1 MQGIRHARAAI
12 TAPLVPGTLL
22 APEPPRFGRTA
33 DRRARCAGEGGWT
46 VRAVLVASLLAAAL
60 ASCRDEPRIGSADA
74 EREQTAERRPP
85 APSFAPVTD
94 AALTALQAAGSEWL
108 TYGGAYNNQRYSSLS
123 QITRENV
130 SALTPAWVYQTGV
143 AESFETTPIVAGN
156 VMYLTTPQS
165 GVIALHAATGEKIWE
180 FRPEIRRTQL
190 CCGPNN
196 RGVSIYGDHVH
207 VATLDAR
214 LIALDR
220 RSGQVVW
227 DTEVADPADGYS
239 LTMAPLAF
247 DGKVFVGVS
256 GADYGLRGFVS
267 AYDAATGELVWRWY
281 TIPAPGEA
289 PNGWWGEWRDTDP
302 FGTPLGRD
310 IAAERKDS
318 ATYRDAWK
326 RGGGAVWMTPAYDP
340 ATKTL
345 YFSVGN
351 PAPSLDGRVRPG
363 DNLYTGSIVALDGQ
377 TGKLR
382 WYFQYLPHDVWDL
395 APASPPILFDLD
407 GRRYVAQAGKTG
419 WLYVVDAASG
429 QPVLRSD
436 NFVPQDAL
444 FTTVAA
450 GDDPADGRLM
460 IPGAHGGTHWSPIA
474 YSPRT
479 GLAYVLG
486 VHQPMVYRVTR
497 QPFYEGRLWTGGTFL
512 MPPDLPQW
520 GTFSAI
526 DLRTGEIRWQRRV
539 PAPMLGAA
547 LVTAGDVVFVG
558 QGTGTL
564 DAFDALTGDLLWQFN
579 TGAGVHGGPITY
591 AVDGVQYV
599 AVAAGGNYQLGTPK
613 GDDVFAFVLGQAPRP
628 APSQAYAPAEYRRS
642 GPIHY
647 GAVRQVPAASVN
659 QGRPGEPTSQD
670 R

>member
-1 MQGIRHARAAI
+1 M
-12 TAPLVPGTLL
+12 
-22 APEPPRFGRTA
+22 
-33 DRRARCAGEGGWT
+33 CAGEGGWT
-46 VRAVLVASLLAAAL
+46 VRAVLLVSLLAASL
-60 ASCRDEPRIGSADA
+60 ASCRDEPRTGAADTERDAGA
-74 EREQTAERRPP
+74 EHRPP
-85 APSFAPVTD
+85 APTFAPVTD
-94 AALTALQAAGSEWL
+94 AVLTAIQAAGGEWL
-108 TYGGAYNNQRYSSLS
+108 TYGGAYNNQRYSTLS
-123 QITRENV
+123 QINRENV
-130 SALTPAWVYQTGV
+130 NALTPAWVYQTGL
-143 AESFETTPIVAGN
+143 AESFETTPVVAGN
-156 VMYLTTPQS
+156 VMYLTTAQS
-165 GVIALHAATGEKIWE
+165 GVIALHAGTGQKIWE
-180 FRPEIRRTQL
+180 FKPEIRRTQL

-196 RGVSIYGDHVH
+196 RGVSVYGDLVH

-220 RSGQVVW
+220 RTGQVVW
-227 DTEVADPADGYS
+227 DTEVADPEDGYS

-247 DGKVFVGVS
+247 DGKVFVGIS

-267 AYDAATGELVWRWY
+267 AYDAATGELAWRWY

-289 PNGWWGEWRDTDP
+289 PNGWWGEWKDTDP
-302 FGTPLGRD
+302 FGTNLGRD
-310 IAAERKDS
+310 IMAEREDS
-318 ATYRDAWK
+318 ATYRDAWE
-326 RGGGAVWMTPAYDP
+326 RGGGSVWMTPAYDP
-340 ATKTL
+340 TTRTL

-351 PAPSLDGRVRPG
+351 PAPSLDGSVRPG
-363 DNLYTGSIVALDGQ
+363 DNLYTGSIVALDGR

-444 FTTVAA
+444 FSMTSGVS
-450 GDDPADGRLM
+450 DDPADGRLM

-486 VHQPMVYRVTR
+486 VHQPMVYRVAR
-497 QPFYEGRLWTGGTFL
+497 QPFVEGRLWTGGSFL
-512 MPPDLPQW
+512 LPPDVPQW
-520 GTFSAI
+520 GTFTAV
-526 DLRTGEIRWQRRV
+526 DVRTGEIRWQQRV

-564 DAFDALTGDLLWQFN
+564 DAFDAVTGDLLWQFN

-613 GDDVFAFVLGQAPRP
+613 GDDVFAFVLGDARRP
-628 APSQAYAPAEYRRS
+628 APAPAYAPVTYRRS
-642 GPIHY
+642 GAIRH
-647 GAVRQVPAASVN
+647 GAVRQVPASSV
-659 QGRPGEPTSQD
+659 TSGQAGTGQRD